1 MNGLHSA
8 DSIGSKGQVVL
19 EKILGLKYEKCN
31 PKDGDGYFIGKS
43 GKFTYEIKTTDQALD
58 STKGINQVRPIKCI
72 AVLVYFK
79 SIGIWAFLSPKDV
92 FKLSLSKNRG
102 QHNECVVEC
111 TQISINSIPK
121 SCICSSDNLIEK
133 LENMCSYFNSQDYKN
148 LKKECDIIL
157 DQLKAMN
164 QNTKKTIEAMVK
176 S

>member
-8 DSIGSKGQVVL
+8 NSTGPKGQVVL
-19 EKILGLKYEKCN
+19 EKILGSKYEKCN

-58 STKGINQVRPIKCI
+58 SSKGINQVRPIKCI
-72 AVLVYFK
+72 AVLVYFR
-79 SIGIWAFLSPKDV
+79 SIEIWAVLSPEDV
-92 FKLSLSKNRG
+92 FKLSLLKNRG

-111 TQISINSIPK
+111 TQISINAIPK
-121 SCICSSDNLIEK
+121 SCICSRDTLIKK
-133 LENMCSYFNSQDYKN
+133 LDNMCSYFNSQDYKD
-148 LKKECDIIL
+148 LKRECNTIL

-164 QNTKKTIEAMVK
+164 VNTKKTIEAMVK